1 MQHRRKRDAGEE
13 QVTSRGRKR
22 EGCPWAKKSLR
33 EITGSSRDEKDVT
46 LRECTGR

>member
-1 MQHRRKRDAGEE
+1 MQGRSKTYAERE
-13 QVTSRGRKR
+13 RGR
-22 EGCPWAKKSLR
+22 GCIWAKKSLR